1 MIDRLPPHAIE
12 AEQGILGCILT
23 DPCESMG
30 KCIELLEDGME
41 AFYDLRHRAIYSCF
55 LDLFNSNQPIDL
67 VTVVGQLKKT
77 DVLENVG
84 GIAYLSSLP
93 DAMGSAANVE
103 WYIATVNEKHI
114 LRKIIAA
121 CTEAVGKAYESAD
134 VEASL
139 DELERNVM
147 AIRPASKHKGKSIK
161 ELVRGA
167 IRTIEEMFN
176 SKGKTDGIST
186 GLIDLDKM
194 TGGLHDGDM
203 TVLAGF
209 PGSGKT
215 SLAMNIAEHA
225 MINLGKKVGVFSL
238 EMSAE
243 SLVTRCICSH
253 ARVNMRNVRDGF
265 LAERDFPKISSAA
278 AKIANAAIYFEDDS
292 DMSIYQLRAKA
303 RRLKQQHGIELAVVD
318 YLQLLSAIGGSRKV
332 ESRQQEVADISR
344 GVKAIARELKIPVIA
359 LSQLNDDGKLRES
372 RAIGQDADNVWILQI
387 DGESDN
393 GDEAVPV
400 TLSIAKAR
408 NGPRGK
414 VNLTFLKP
422 FTRFESAA
430 KVADKDIPNDDF
442 SDRRPYND

>member
-1 MIDRLPPHAIE
+1 
-12 AEQGILGCILT
+12 
-23 DPCESMG
+23 MG
-30 KCIELLEDGME
+30 KCIELLEGGAE
-41 AFYDLRHRAIYSCF
+41 AFYDLRNRTIYGAA

-67 VTVVGQLKKT
+67 VTVVGQLKNS
-77 DVLENVG
+77 DMLEKVG
-84 GIAYLSSLP
+84 GIAYVSALP
-93 DAMGSAANVE
+93 DAMGSAANIE
-103 WYIATVNEKHI
+103 WYIVTVNEKHI

-134 VEASL
+134 VESSL

-167 IRTIEEMFN
+167 IRTIEAMFN
-176 SKGKTDGIST
+176 SKGKTDGIGT
-186 GLIDLDKM
+186 GLIDLDILS
-194 TGGLHDGDM
+194 GGLHDGEM
-203 TVLAGF
+203 TVLAGY

-225 MINLGKKVGVFSL
+225 MLNLGKKVGVFSL

-253 ARVNMRNVRDGF
+253 ARINLRNVRDGF
-265 LAERDFPKISSAA
+265 LSVRDFPKITHASAA
-278 AKIANAAIYFEDDS
+278 IANSAIYFEDDS
-292 DMSIYQLRAKA
+292 DLSIYQLRAKA
-303 RRLKQQHGIELAVVD
+303 RRLKQQHGIELVVVD

-344 GVKAIARELKIPVIA
+344 GVKAIARELRVPVIA
-359 LSQLNDDGKLRES
+359 LSQLNDDGKLRET
-372 RAIGQDADNVWILQI
+372 RAIGQDADNVWILQV
-387 DGESDN
+387 DGDADSNE
-393 GDEAVPV
+393 EAVPV

-430 KVADKDIPNDDF
+430 KVSDRDIPPEDF
-442 SDRRPYND
+442 SDKRPYKD